1 MRHLR
6 MVGACLIAVLALGAI
21 AAATASAKDPYNQ
34 NTWGQYKPC
43 PYELYTEGEQI
54 TDCFA
59 GITEG
64 GGKGG
69 FFEYG
74 NIKVKLNQ
82 TIKLQGGF
90 KGESASIEVVPAA
103 HGYETLEAPPLKV
116 TGGIAVLTKQIQQS
130 AEWPQALK
138 DSWKEAKKNK
148 EATVFAKIEMA
159 GNECY
164 EVPGCLDTENILFE
178 EGVAFRLPLK
188 VKVTSPW
195 LEKLGGG
202 PCLIGND
209 ENPIHINL
217 TTAGGGRS
225 GELLFNEEFTNLDLK
240 NTKLVDLGWHIS
252 PASGPKGCGGEYETY
267 VDDALSRALEVQNA
281 SRTGIV
287 VLQGNTHDA
296 AASAVLSEGFASG
309 ELP

>member
-1 MRHLR
+1 
-6 MVGACLIAVLALGAI
+6 
-21 AAATASAKDPYNQ
+21 
-34 NTWGQYKPC
+34 
-43 PYELYTEGEQI
+43 
-54 TDCFA
+54 
-59 GITEG
+59 
-64 GGKGG
+64 
-69 FFEYG
+69 
-74 NIKVKLNQ
+74 
-82 TIKLQGGF
+82 
-90 KGESASIEVVPAA
+90 
-103 HGYETLEAPPLKV
+103 
-116 TGGIAVLTKQIQQS
+116 
-130 AEWPQALK
+130 
-138 DSWKEAKKNK
+138 
-148 EATVFAKIEMA
+148 
-159 GNECY
+159 
-164 EVPGCLDTENILFE
+164 
-178 EGVAFRLPLK
+178 VAFRLPLK

-202 PCLIGND
+202 PCLIGSD

-240 NTKLVDLGWHIS
+240 NTKLVDLGWHIT